1 MNELFQCETCKKCF
15 DYKSHLDRHK
25 KRVKRCEYNEMTDE
39 KEFKCDQCNHI
50 FSCKRNLTRHVNRNQ
65 CSFKKTHI
73 SSIINSAVNI
83 ALEKHK
89 KDFETIVKDNPL
101 SSTVINQNIIQ
112 FVLPGQ
118 ETIGHITD
126 TQFLE
131 ALDMD
136 DFQEVLCELMRMTY
150 FNPDAPENNHWCVA
164 FLNGKFGVLQYNPK
178 TERIERTSTE
188 KSIVLHFDNL
198 FYSLGEKMDYFMN
211 ELTLTDNQVRNINIF
226 YKYLGTIE
234 PNPEEFNEIKMM
246 AYNNRSVPIELWK
259 SMGIE
264 GEHKKI
270 KL

>member
-1 MNELFQCETCKKCF
+1 MDKELFQCNTCNKCF
-15 DYKSHLDRHK
+15 NSRYHLERHQNKKKPCSTISKKHSHQYVCD
-25 KRVKRCEYNEMTDE
+25 
-39 KEFKCDQCNHI
+39 KCNSI
-50 FSCKRNLTRHVNRNQ
+50 FVHNSSLKRHVEHER
-65 CSFKKTHI
+65 CKLSVESTIEKLF
-73 SSIINSAVNI
+73 
-83 ALEKHK
+83 EKHLGQSPS
-89 KDFETIVKDNPL
+89 TIIQNNQ
-101 SSTVINQNIIQ
+101 TIQQTFQNIIQ

-118 ETIGHITD
+118 ESIGHITD

-136 DFQEVLCELMRMTY
+136 DFQDVLCELMRMTY
-150 FNPDAPENNHWCVA
+150 FHPDAPENNHWCVA

-226 YKYLGTIE
+226 YKYLGTAD
-234 PNPEEFNEIKMM
+234 PNTEEFNEIKMM
-246 AYNNRSVPIELWK
+246 AYNNRSIPIELWK
-259 SMGIE
+259 SMGIK